1 MSIELY
7 QARVASLLLAAGIVS
22 GVGDP
27 PDSISTPYS
36 FVWGPVPVEKS
47 LTVAG
52 QDQSVDLEF
61 HIQVVDDQPAKVL
74 LLAGR
79 VKAAISDQELDIDGW
94 RCSPLK
100 VTGSTDVQT
109 ARGAIDPD
117 TNQYPA
123 WCTLHVKFRATKLR
137 S

>member
-7 QARVASLLLAAGIVS
+7 QARMAALIEAAGIVS

-27 PDSISTPYS
+27 PDNIATPFT
-36 FVWGPVPVEKS
+36 FVWGPVPVEAS
-47 LTVAG
+47 HTAAG
-52 QDQSVDLEF
+52 CDQQVDLEF
-61 HIQVVDDQPAKVL
+61 HVQVVDDQPAKVL

-79 VKAAISDQELDIDGW
+79 VKDAIRDKELDIAGW
-94 RCSPLK
+94 RCFPLK
-100 VTGSTDVQT
+100 ITGSEPVQT

-123 WCTLHVKFRATKLR
+123 WCTLHVRLQATKE
-137 S
+137 